1 MQISIEITGIRFS
14 RRRKMVMD
22 DYIKEK
28 EKALHERKLKWWNW
42 HKDNP
47 EVWEKFK
54 DYTFEAINSG
64 RNKYSQWAIINR
76 IRWNSEIETKGGEF
90 KISNDYICFY
100 ARLFHAKFP
109 QHDSFFTVKPLKEE
123 KEIDEYQSYE
133 TRLQN
138 ISNL

>member
-1 MQISIEITGIRFS
+1 
-14 RRRKMVMD
+14 MVMD

-42 HKDNP
+42 HKANP

-54 DYTFEAINSG
+54 EYTFEAINSG

-76 IRWNSEIETKGGEF
+76 IRWNTEIETKGGEF
-90 KISNDYICFY
+90 KISNDHICFY

-109 QHDSFFTVKPLKEE
+109 QHDGFFTVKPLKEE
-123 KEIDEYQSYE
+123 KDIYEYASYE
-133 TRLQN
+133 ARLQN
-138 ISNL
+138 ISEI